1 MAITIAGVIL
11 AGGEATRLGGGDKGL
26 STIGDATLL
35 ELVAA
40 RLAPQVAQVVLNANG
55 DPRRFASFGLEVIA
69 DPFPER
75 LGPLGGILAG
85 LRWAERHGS
94 LTHIVTVAAD
104 TPFFPADLV
113 TCLAAA
119 VVDARDIA
127 LARSLGRVHP
137 VFGLWPTVLA
147 DDLAG
152 YIADGG
158 KRRVTAYAGEHRR
171 VTLADFAADG
181 ESDPFFNINTPGDLA
196 KARTMVRR
204 EKE

>member
-1 MAITIAGVIL
+1 MVTTIAGVIL

-26 STIGDATLL
+26 ASIGDATLL

-40 RLAPQVAQVVLNANG
+40 RLAPQVTHVVLNANG
-55 DPRRFASFGLEVIA
+55 DPHRFASFGLEVIA
-69 DPFPER
+69 DPLPER

-85 LRWAERHGS
+85 LRWAARQES

-113 TCLAAA
+113 TRLGVA
-119 VVDARDIA
+119 VVDAQDIA
-127 LARSLGRVHP
+127 LARSMGRVHP
-137 VFGLWPTVLA
+137 VFGLWPTALA
-147 DDLAG
+147 DDLAAH
-152 YIADGG
+152 IAEGG
-158 KRRVTAYAGEHRR
+158 KRRVTAYAGERRR
-171 VTLADFAADG
+171 VALVDFAADG
-181 ESDPFFNINTPGDLA
+181 EIDPFFNINTPGDLA